1 VSVLLKTIQL
11 NSVDFVND
19 TLKKE
24 VLLFGH
30 GKIPYLFV
38 TNNKFTPHHIKTN
51 THMSNK
57 IKTPNHLIN
66 QPNQS
71 RRRHLPPPTTHLR
84 RANATLHRPLQ
95 RLFRRKKRDPATRGG
110 RNPPQ
115 RPGERDLATAV
126 AIFVSGEP
134 KKIRRTQKKF
144 RPA

>member
-1 VSVLLKTIQL
+1 
-11 NSVDFVND
+11 
-19 TLKKE
+19 

-30 GKIPYLFV
+30 GKISYLFA
-38 TNNKFTPHHIKTN
+38 TNNKLTPHYIKTN
-51 THMSNK
+51 AHMSNK

-71 RRRHLPPPTTHLR
+71 RRRRLPPPTSGEQTPPSTVLSGD
-84 RANATLHRPLQ
+84 
-95 RLFRRKKRDPATRGG
+95 FSGEKKKRDPATRGG

-115 RPGERDLATAV
+115 RPGERDPATPV

-134 KKIRRTQKKF
+134 KKLRRTQKKF